1 MRIVSNLLPRGVR
14 HPLRRAYDS
23 LYCKAVPDKETIGG
37 QWTIVTRHMRPDAV
51 IYSGGVGEGI
61 WFEEE
66 LIQRFGVKIHIFDP
80 SPLALRTIAK
90 ADSDHLLFQPVGL
103 AASTHASI
111 SVGGGEGDKTWFKVG
126 GSDSIPCTTLPA
138 ELKKNRHTSIDLLKI
153 DIEGFEYEVLE
164 SCFSAHIPIKQIC
177 VEFHD
182 CYPEIPKK
190 KTTAM
195 IETLRS
201 NGFELIH
208 RHRGDH
214 TFIQKAEL

>member
-1 MRIVSNLLPRGVR
+1 MRL
-14 HPLRRAYDS
+14 
-23 LYCKAVPDKETIGG
+23 E
-37 QWTIVTRHMRPDAV
+37 AV

-66 LIQRFGVKIHIFDP
+66 LIRRFGVKVHIFDP

-90 ADSDHLLFQPVGL
+90 ANSDHLLFQPVGL
-103 AASTHASI
+103 AASTHAAV

-138 ELKKNRHTSIDLLKI
+138 ELKRHTSITWPRSI
-153 DIEGFEYEVLE
+153 PGFEYEVLE
-164 SCFSAHIPIKQIC
+164 SCLSAHIPIKQIC

-208 RHRGDH
+208 RHRGDF
-214 TFIQKAEL
+214 TFLQKAEL